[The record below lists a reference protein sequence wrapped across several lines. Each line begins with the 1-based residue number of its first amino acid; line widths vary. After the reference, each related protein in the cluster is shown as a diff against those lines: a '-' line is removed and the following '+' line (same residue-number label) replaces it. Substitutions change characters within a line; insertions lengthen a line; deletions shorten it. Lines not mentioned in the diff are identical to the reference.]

1 MAGGNSGL
9 TPRVIVV
16 GDPGS
21 ELVREM
27 VRLAREYEVEAVP
40 CDDVYT
46 AVAQA
51 ARSAA
56 RRVMIVGAVRELTR
70 EEGRLF
76 PVAAA
81 NAARCCCLVERGTMM
96 GRAALLAALRA
107 GAAVVGETQEVRA
120 VLEDWLAGGRPDLRN
135 LLDDDLRATP
145 AELSALLGH
154 ETDA

>member
-40 CDDVYT
+40 CDDVYA

-56 RRVMIVGAVRELTR
+56 RRVMIVGTVRELTR
-70 EEGRLF
+70 EESRLF

-81 NAARCCCLVERGTMM
+81 NAVRCCCLIERGAMV
-96 GRAALLAALRA
+96 GRAALLSALRA
-107 GAAVVGETQEVRA
+107 GAAIAGETREVRA
-120 VLEDWLAGGRPDLRN
+120 VLEDWLAGRRPDPRN
-135 LLDDDLRATP
+135 VFDDDVRATP

>member
-9 TPRVIVV
+9 TPRLIVV

-27 VRLAREYEVEAVP
+27 VRLAREYEVEVVP
-40 CDDVYT
+40 CDDVYA
-46 AVAQA
+46 AVAQV
-51 ARSAA
+51 ARSAT
-56 RRVMIVGAVRELTR
+56 RRVMIVGAVRELTK

-81 NAARCCCLVERGTMM
+81 NAARCCCLIEKGTTM

-107 GAAVVGETQEVRA
+107 GADIAGETRQVGA
-120 VLEDWLAGGRPDLRN
+120 VLEDWLVGGRSDLRD
-135 LLDDDLRATP
+135 LLDGDLRATP